1 MIEGGAAEID
11 QDVPAS
17 ERRQLARR
25 KIKVKKIFAAEFTRP
40 DGASK
45 NCFVH
50 IYDLHESGMRIHS
63 DFSLEDGEVF
73 PVRMS
78 LDEPLEVQVEVVW
91 QKELIGGM
99 YVLGLKFTNL
109 TREQSSLIGTFLDK
123 YSPENRRR
131 SYRLDRILVV
141 EMILGATRQKLGVFT
156 LDLSASGMRIT
167 HEFPLPEDMEIPC
180 RVLLEYDQDPIDVTV
195 RVQWQKENAF
205 GQFLIGLEFTE
216 IGDEARLRVER
227 FIDRAMAG
235 ELGQATI
242 TNLENFS
249 GGRSA

>member
-1 MIEGGAAEID
+1 MIEGGAAEVERD
-11 QDVPAS
+11 LAA

-40 DGASK
+40 DGVSK

-63 DFSLEDGEVF
+63 DFSLQDGEVF
-73 PVRMS
+73 PVRMA

-99 YVLGLKFTNL
+99 HVLGLKFTDL
-109 TREQSSLIGTFLDK
+109 TREQSAQIQHFLDK

-141 EMILGATRQKLGVFT
+141 EMILGSTRQKFGVFT

-167 HEFPLPEDMEIPC
+167 HEFPLPEDVEIHF
-180 RVLLEYDQDPIDVTV
+180 RILLEYDQEPIEVTA

-205 GQFLIGLEFTE
+205 GQFLIGVEFIE
-216 IGDEARLRVER
+216 IGSEARLRVER

-242 TNLENFS
+242 NTLENFS
-249 GGRSA
+249 GEESA

>member
-11 QDVPAS
+11 LDVPAS
-17 ERRQLARR
+17 DRRQLARR

-40 DGASK
+40 DGVTR

-63 DFSLEDGEVF
+63 DFSLEDGEIF

-99 YVLGLKFTNL
+99 YVLGLKFTDL
-109 TREQSSLIGTFLDK
+109 SRDQSSQIGSFLDK

-141 EMILGATRQKLGVFT
+141 EMILGSTRQKLGVFT

-167 HEFPLPEDMEIPC
+167 HEFPLPEEMEIPF
-180 RVLLEYDQDPIDVTV
+180 RVLLEYDKDPIDVMA

-216 IGDEARLRVER
+216 IGSEARLRVEQ

-235 ELGQATI
+235 ELGNATI
-242 TNLENFS
+242 TNLDHFS
-249 GGRSA
+249 GGLSA